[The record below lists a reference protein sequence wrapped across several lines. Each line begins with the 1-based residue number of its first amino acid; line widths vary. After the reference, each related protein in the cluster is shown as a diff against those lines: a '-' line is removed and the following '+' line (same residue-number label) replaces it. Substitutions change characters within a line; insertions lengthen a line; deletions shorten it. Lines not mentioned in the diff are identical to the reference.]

1 MKLLP
6 WNFWTLKQDPG
17 MQNSYYRPVAR
28 RIESKLGSGVCLC
41 VFHDLAFPCLNRLVV
56 CWPLHPVCGA
66 PVRSLH
72 FLEANWWTPMCP
84 LRPHSTPPP
93 PGSPSQLPQEASCFA
108 FFTPMVPRTC
118 LHHVRFL
125 HCAVIMTASQET
137 KNSFSE
143 ETCEFLLFIC
153 TENESE
159 SVSHSVLSYSLW
171 PQGL

>member
-28 RIESKLGSGVCLC
+28 RIESKLSSGVCLC

-56 CWPLHPVCGA
+56 CWPLYPVCGA

-72 FLEANWWTPMCP
+72 FLESNWWTPMCP

-93 PGSPSQLPQEASCFA
+93 PGSPSQLPQEASFCFLYSHGA
-108 FFTPMVPRTC
+108 QDTPPPCQVPALC
-118 LHHVRFL
+118 CDHDCFPGD
-125 HCAVIMTASQET
+125 
-137 KNSFSE
+137 K
-143 ETCEFLLFIC
+143 EFLQWGDLC
-153 TENESE
+153 
-159 SVSHSVLSYSLW
+159 VSPLYMHRKW
-171 PQGL
+171 KWKC